1 MMDFSIR
8 LNQWFAGM
16 EVVEAPIFTDYSK
29 CPTQNDSTVD
39 NLMIMRICDGM
50 RGKSV
55 FIDGDYEES
64 FHKKGHGCESRL
76 GYRGF
81 PLQGYSMSDNRIAN
95 VG

>member
-1 MMDFSIR
+1 
-8 LNQWFAGM
+8 M

-64 FHKKGHGCESRL
+64 FHKKGHGRESRL